1 MPKDYYGSDKA
12 LYVSALKASL
22 PMYTVDGKMPSDGPD
37 TVLKVLAGFNPS
49 VKDKHI
55 DLSRTFTN
63 QFVSQV
69 K

>member
-1 MPKDYYGSDKA
+1 
-12 LYVSALKASL
+12 
-22 PMYTVDGKMPSDGPD
+22 MYTADGKMPADGPD